1 MVPSMELLANYLH
14 LARASGSRR
23 RPDVRT
29 RLLVLAA
36 VTAAYGSLDRI
47 AAYCRQLVLQHNP
60 HHMIGRWATV
70 TAALEEEDF
79 LHFLRHL
86 ERRYPCEQAERM
98 LATLGFE
105 LTNERNAYYSD
116 EEYAASLLNITTDR
130 LSELFGSEG

>member
-14 LARASGSRR
+14 LARASGARR

-60 HHMIGRWATV
+60 HHMIGRWKTV
-70 TAALEEEDF
+70 AAALAEEDF

-86 ERRYPCEQAERM
+86 ERRYPFEQAERM

-105 LTNERNAYYSD
+105 LTNEREAYYSD
-116 EEYAASLLNITTDR
+116 EEYAASLLNITTDQ
-130 LSELFGSEG
+130 LTELFGE

>member
-14 LARASGSRR
+14 LARASGARR

-36 VTAAYGSLDRI
+36 VAAAYGSLNRI

-60 HHMIGRWATV
+60 RHIIGRWETV
-70 TAALEEEDF
+70 ADALADEDF

-86 ERRYPCEQAERM
+86 ERRYPFERVERM
-98 LATLGFE
+98 LVELGFD
-105 LTNERNAYYSD
+105 LTNERETYYSD
-116 EEYAASLLNITTDR
+116 EEYAAALLNVGTDR
-130 LSELFGSEG
+130 LTELFGEP